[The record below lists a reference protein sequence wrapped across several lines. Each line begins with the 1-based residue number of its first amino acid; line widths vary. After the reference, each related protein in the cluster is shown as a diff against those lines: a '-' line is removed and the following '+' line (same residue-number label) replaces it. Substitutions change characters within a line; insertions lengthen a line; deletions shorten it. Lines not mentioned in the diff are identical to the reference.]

1 MRHFL
6 KTMVGHWRKN
16 FFFSIANVLGL
27 SMGLAASFLIYCYI
41 DFEYSYDRFHT
52 KADRIYRL
60 VCDTRT
66 VTDSGAR
73 VTPGALTAA
82 PMGHMLQASYPQ
94 IGSVVRFYKGNLLV
108 RRGTVKFQEKRTV
121 VVDTDFL
128 KVFDFPL
135 LAGDPATAFKT
146 PQNVVLTASAARK
159 YFGSGNPLGQT
170 VFLGPHAWPTRVSG
184 VLKDLP
190 ENSQIRADLFFT
202 ANFAA
207 DSVNWSHLNYLTYLL
222 IKPGADLRPLQK
234 IPAIIRGDNIYT
246 LSLEPFTSV
255 HLHSARPGGFE
266 SGNIDSVRLFSF
278 IAVFILL
285 IVTFNFANLATAQA
299 VDRIRIIGTHKLLG
313 ASRRRLF
320 GQLIGETLLLS
331 LLAFL
336 LAVVMA
342 RLLLP
347 VFNQI
352 AGKTISIGPYYDL
365 HRMIT
370 LLAGS
375 IFAGIA
381 AGIYPA
387 LFLSGYPALTAL
399 RGSFR
404 PGKVSFVLR
413 RSMVIAQFSL
423 AFILILGTLVIE
435 RQLHY
440 MRSADPGFTASQL
453 LVIDTRTDEGATVFK
468 QNITRLPAVLSAS
481 FSSDIPG
488 ADVNA
493 ATPVTLREAGGR
505 MIDAR
510 WAGCS
515 VDFDYFSTFDIRLAA
530 GRTFSRSMSTD
541 TMQAVIVNETAAHS
555 LGYTAAADIIG
566 RRCVRNGLPARVIG
580 VVRDFHTRSFREP
593 IAPLIL
599 WLQPQDH
606 DEYLSIRL
614 SPGNLSVT
622 LAALA
627 KSYAAAMPNRPF
639 DYFFLDDYFGNLYD
653 SETSFGRLFGIFA
666 MLAIVLS
673 CIGILGFTAYELSLR
688 HKEIGI
694 RKLLGASVPSILRL
708 LFTDLL
714 RPILL
719 ALLIGAPLAGML
731 IGSWL
736 DHYAYRIHPGAG
748 IFFSTG
754 GLLLVIVL
762 ATIAHHATRSALLS
776 PLRMIRKD

>member
-1 MRHFL
+1 MQHFL

-16 FFFSIANVLGL
+16 TFFSIANVLGL

-41 DFEYSYDRFHT
+41 DFEYSYDRFHA

-60 VCDTRT
+60 VCDVRT
-66 VTDSGAR
+66 VTDPGSR
-73 VTPGALTAA
+73 VTPTALTAA
-82 PMGHMLQASYPQ
+82 PMGHMLQASFPQ
-94 IGSVVRFYKGNLLV
+94 IESVVRFYNGNLLV
-108 RRGTVKFQEKRTV
+108 RRGMVKFQEKRTV
-121 VVDTDFL
+121 VVDADFL

-146 PQNVVLTASAARK
+146 PLSVVLTASAAHK
-159 YFGSGNPLGQT
+159 YFGSANPLGQT
-170 VFLGPHAWPTRVSG
+170 VYLGPNAWPTRVSG

-190 ENSQIRADLFFT
+190 ENSQIKADLFFT
-202 ANFAA
+202 TDFAP

-222 IKPGADLRPLQK
+222 MKPGADLRPLQK
-234 IPAIIRGDNIYT
+234 IPAITRDDNVYT
-246 LSLEPFTSV
+246 LYLEPFTSV
-255 HLHSARPGGFE
+255 HLHSSRPGGFE
-266 SGNIDSVRLFSF
+266 SGNIENVRLFSC
-278 IAVFILL
+278 IAIFILL
-285 IVTFNFANLATAQA
+285 IVTFNFANLATAQTVA
-299 VDRIRIIGTHKLLG
+299 RIRTIGTHKLLG

-320 GQLIGETLLLS
+320 EQLMGETLLLS

-336 LAVVMA
+336 LASVTA

-347 VFNQI
+347 VFNQL
-352 AGKTISIGPYYDL
+352 AGKTISIGPFYDL
-365 HRMIT
+365 QRMIT

-375 IFAGIA
+375 IFAGIT

-387 LFLSGYPALTAL
+387 LFLSRYPALTAL
-399 RGSFR
+399 RGSFQ
-404 PGKVSFVLR
+404 PGRLSFILR
-413 RSMVIAQFSL
+413 RSMVIAQFTL
-423 AFILILGTLVIE
+423 AFILILGTLVID

-440 MRSADPGFTASQL
+440 MRNADPGFTPSQL
-453 LVIDTRTDEGATVFK
+453 MVIDTRTDEGATVFK
-468 QNITRLPAVLSAS
+468 QNITRLPAVLSTA

-488 ADVNA
+488 AEVNA
-493 ATPVTLREAGGR
+493 IIPLKLQEAGGR
-505 MIDAR
+505 MIDTR

-515 VDFDYFSTFDIRLAA
+515 VDFDYFTTFDIRMSA
-530 GRTFSRSMSTD
+530 GRAFSRSLSTD

-555 LGYTAAADIIG
+555 LGYASAADVIG
-566 RRCVRNGLPARVIG
+566 QRCIRNGLAARIIG
-580 VVRDFHTRSFREP
+580 VVKDFHTRSFREP

-614 SPGNLSVT
+614 STRNLPAS
-622 LAALA
+622 LAGLA
-627 KSYAAAMPNRPF
+627 KSFATAMPNRPF
-639 DYFFLDDYFGNLYD
+639 DYFFLDDYFAGLYG
-653 SETSFGRLFGIFA
+653 SQTAFGRLFGIFA
-666 MLAIVLS
+666 ILAIVLS
-673 CIGILGFTAYELSLR
+673 CVGMLGFTAYELSLR
-688 HKEIGI
+688 DKEIGI
-694 RKLLGASVPSILRL
+694 RKLLGASVFSILRL

-731 IGSWL
+731 TGSWL
-736 DHYAYRIHPGAG
+736 DHYAYRIHPGVG
-748 IFFSTG
+748 IFLSTG

>member
-1 MRHFL
+1 MQHFL

-16 FFFSIANVLGL
+16 FFFSIVNVLGL

-41 DFEYSYDRFHT
+41 DFEYSYDRFHA

-66 VTDSGAR
+66 VTDSGSR
-73 VTPGALTAA
+73 VTPSALTAA
-82 PMGHMLQASYPQ
+82 PMGHILQTSFPQ
-94 IGSVVRFYKGNLLV
+94 IESVVRFYKGNLLV

-135 LAGDPATAFKT
+135 LSGDPATAFKT
-146 PQNVVLTASAARK
+146 PLSVVLTASAARK
-159 YFGSGNPLGQT
+159 YFGSANPLGQT
-170 VFLGPHAWPTRVSG
+170 VYLGPNAWPTRVSG

-190 ENSQIRADLFFT
+190 ENSQIKTDLFFT

-207 DSVNWSHLNYLTYLL
+207 DSVNWSRLNYLTYLL
-222 IKPGADLRPLQK
+222 MKPGADLRPLQK
-234 IPAIIRGDNIYT
+234 IPAIIRDDNRYT

-266 SGNIDSVRLFSF
+266 SGNIDNVHLFSF

-285 IVTFNFANLATAQA
+285 IVTFNFTNLATAQA
-299 VDRIRIIGTHKLLG
+299 VDRIRTIGTHKLLG

-320 GQLIGETLLLS
+320 EQLMGETLLLS

-336 LAVVMA
+336 LASVTA

-347 VFNQI
+347 VFNQLV
-352 AGKTISIGPYYDL
+352 GKTISIGPFYDL

-387 LFLSGYPALTAL
+387 LFLSRYPALTAL
-399 RGSFR
+399 RGSFQ
-404 PGKVSFVLR
+404 PGKSSFVLR
-413 RSMVIAQFSL
+413 RSMVIAQFTL
-423 AFILILGTLVIE
+423 AFILILGTLVIDS
-435 RQLHY
+435 QLQY
-440 MRSADPGFTASQL
+440 MRNADPGFTPSQL

-468 QNITRLPAVLSAS
+468 QNIARLPAVLSAA

-488 ADVNA
+488 AEVNA
-493 ATPVTLREAGGR
+493 IIPLKLEEAGGR
-505 MIDAR
+505 MIDTR

-515 VDFDYFSTFDIRLAA
+515 VDFDYFRTFDIRMAA
-530 GRTFSRSMSTD
+530 GRAFSRSLSTD
-541 TMQAVIVNETAAHS
+541 TLQAVIVNETAAHS
-555 LGYTAAADIIG
+555 LGYASAAGVIG
-566 RRCVRNGLPARVIG
+566 QRCIRNGLAARVIG
-580 VVRDFHTRSFREP
+580 VVKDFHTRSFREP

-606 DEYLSIRL
+606 DEYLSIRV
-614 SPGNLSVT
+614 STRNLPAS
-622 LAALA
+622 LAGLA
-627 KSYAAAMPNRPF
+627 KSYAAAVPNRPF
-639 DYFFLDDYFGNLYD
+639 DYFFLDDYFAGLYG
-653 SETSFGRLFGIFA
+653 SETAFGRLFSIFA

-673 CIGILGFTAYELSLR
+673 CVGMLGFTAYELSLR
-688 HKEIGI
+688 RREIGI

-714 RPILL
+714 RPVFL

-731 IGSWL
+731 MRSWL
-736 DHYAYRIHPGAG
+736 DRYAYRIHPGAG
-748 IFFSTG
+748 IFLSTG
-754 GLLLVIVL
+754 GLVLVIVL
-762 ATIAHHATRSALLS
+762 ATIACHATRSALLS